1 MKKSNSS
8 PSLECN
14 IFDDISSLGTDN
26 GDIIT
31 DKSEKK
37 KMKSVGTQTSLSWQ
51 KVTKKKVE
59 NEREK
64 SVNINESLGFWFTDG

>member
-26 GDIIT
+26 GDSIT
-31 DKSEKK
+31 DKFEK

-64 SVNINESLGFWFTDG
+64 SVNINESLSFWFIDG